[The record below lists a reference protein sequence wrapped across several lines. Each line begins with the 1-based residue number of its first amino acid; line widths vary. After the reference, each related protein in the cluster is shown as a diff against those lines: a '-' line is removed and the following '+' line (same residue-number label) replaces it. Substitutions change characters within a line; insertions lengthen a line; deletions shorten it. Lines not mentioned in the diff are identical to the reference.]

1 MSLEQSI
8 YELTVAVNKL
18 ISIHEKYN
26 QDSNADLSS
35 VITPVIKMASEII
48 MEPEPAPTP
57 TVKPVKKVSN
67 PTLVAIADETVTNI
81 VEQPAVALDVLEMRD
96 AIRTMCS
103 EMVQSDKKNKE
114 GIEAIFNKYK
124 ATHLKMV
131 PDVQIP
137 ALYSNLTAFKG
148 LLK

>member
-26 QDSNADLSS
+26 QDTG
-35 VITPVIKMASEII
+35 VKMASEII
-48 MEPEPAPTP
+48 MEPEPTPTP
-57 TVKPVKKVSN
+57 TIKPVKQK
-67 PTLVAIADETVTNI
+67 PTPAPIVTADETVTNI
-81 VEQPAVALDVLEMRD
+81 VEQPAVALGVLEMRD

-103 EMVQSDKKNKE
+103 EMVQNNKE
-114 GIEAIFNKYK
+114 NKIGIEAIFNKYK

-131 PDVQIP
+131 DDTHIP
-137 ALYSNLTAFKG
+137 SLYDSLTVFKG
-148 LLK
+148 KLK

>member
-26 QDSNADLSS
+26 QDTG
-35 VITPVIKMASEII
+35 VKMASEII

-57 TVKPVKKVSN
+57 TVKPVKQKPIPVFIAA
-67 PTLVAIADETVTNI
+67 PAPIADVL
-81 VEQPAVALDVLEMRD
+81 VDQPAVTMGVLEMRD

-103 EMVQSDKKNKE
+103 EMVQSNKDSKT
-114 GIEAIFNKYK
+114 GIEVIFALHK

-131 PDVQIP
+131 PDTTIP
-137 ALYSNLTAFKG
+137 ALYAELTTYKGNLK
-148 LLK
+148 